1 LSTKSN
7 FSEASVKS
15 YSRALYELSI
25 EEKCLDEV
33 EKDVI
38 NLKNLIS
45 QSTEFNMLINNPLTR
60 NEDQIKVIDI
70 IFEQFKLN
78 NLFKKFSIFLIQ
90 KRRFFF
96 IEKILKDFL
105 ILCSKKRG
113 EISASIKVSKE
124 LNDEEITKIKKDLSE
139 NFGHKVNLN
148 YKFDPTLIGGLIMQ
162 IESIMIDTSI
172 KSKLKQIKNKLIE
185 A

>member
-1 LSTKSN
+1 MSTKSN

-96 IEKILKDFL
+96 IEKIL
-105 ILCSKKRG
+105 RG
-113 EISASIKVSKE
+113 
-124 LNDEEITKIKKDLSE
+124 
-139 NFGHKVNLN
+139 
-148 YKFDPTLIGGLIMQ
+148 
-162 IESIMIDTSI
+162 
-172 KSKLKQIKNKLIE
+172 
-185 A
+185 